1 MDNLRIGLVTECY
14 YPTLGGIQEHVRHL
28 RNYLGRQ
35 GIDVTVLTG
44 SPIAPVAGSFPADAE
59 DHVVRLGKSRRF
71 RTGGTFTQ
79 ATLGPII
86 AARFLRQLRRG
97 RFDLLN
103 IHGPCDLGLATLAMS
118 LYRGPK
124 VLTLHS
130 CFPDARWRRRV
141 SPYYRWVFRRAASV
155 IAVSRATAQ
164 SMGRYADFRSTIIPN
179 GVDVDYWSAAPS
191 PLYQRPGF
199 RNLVY
204 VGRLEERNGPD
215 LAIAAFARV
224 AARLPDVRLLMAG
237 DGPMRSALENS
248 VPLPFRDR
256 VEFLGPV
263 YDERPAL
270 LASSS
275 LFLLPARA
283 VGFSILVLEAFAAR
297 LPVVALPAL
306 GTDCAGSHWTN
317 VLLSQNESPG
327 AYATAILNAL
337 ASDNQQ
343 RIENGLHIARE
354 HDWSGMGGRI
364 LNVFEQV
371 VAAKKG
377 LSVAPDHLA
386 A

>member
-44 SPIAPVAGSFPADAE
+44 SPTGSQAGTLPADAE

-71 RTGGTFTQ
+71 KTGGTYTQ
-79 ATLGPII
+79 ATFGPII
-86 AARFLRQLRRG
+86 AARFLQRLRRE

-103 IHGPCDLGLATLAMS
+103 IHGPCDPGLATLALS

-130 CFPDARWRRRV
+130 CFPDAPWRRQV
-141 SPYYRWVFRRAASV
+141 APYYRWVFRRAASV
-155 IAVSRATAQ
+155 IAVSQATAQ
-164 SMGRYADFRSTIIPN
+164 AMGRYADFPSTIIPN
-179 GVDVDYWSAAPS
+179 GVDVDYWPAAPS
-191 PLYQRPGF
+191 PRYARPGF

-237 DGPMRSALENS
+237 DGPMRSALEQS
-248 VPLPFRDR
+248 VPLPLRDR

-306 GTDCAGSHWTN
+306 GTDCAGPHWSN
-317 VLLSQNESPG
+317 VLLSQNESPE
-327 AYATAILNAL
+327 AYAAAILDAL
-337 ASDNQQ
+337 ARDHKQ
-343 RIENGLHIARE
+343 RIETGLHIAKE
-354 HDWSGMGGRI
+354 HDWSRVGGRI
-364 LNVFEQV
+364 LNVFERV
-371 VAAKKG
+371 VAAKRG
-377 LSVAPDHLA
+377 ICVASDHLA

>member
-1 MDNLRIGLVTECY
+1 MGNLRIGLVTECY

-44 SPIAPVAGSFPADAE
+44 SPAASCATALPGDAE
-59 DHVVRLGKSRRF
+59 DHVVRLGKSHRF

-79 ATLGPII
+79 ATLGPVI
-86 AARFLRQLRRG
+86 AARWIRQMRRG

-103 IHGPCDLGLATLAMS
+103 IHGPCDLGLATLALS

-130 CFPDARWRRRV
+130 CFPDAQWRRRV

-155 IAVSRATAQ
+155 IAVSQATAQ
-164 SMGRYADFRSTIIPN
+164 SMGRYADFPSTIIPN
-179 GVDVDYWSAAPS
+179 GVDVDYWPAAPS
-191 PLYQRPGF
+191 SLYQLPGF
-199 RNLVY
+199 RNLVF

-224 AARLPDVRLLMAG
+224 AAQLPDVRLLMAG
-237 DGPMRSALENS
+237 DGPMRPALEQS
-248 VPLPFRDR
+248 VPRHLRDR
-256 VEFLGPV
+256 VVFLGPV

-270 LASSS
+270 LASAS

-306 GTDCAGSHWTN
+306 GTDRAGSHWSN
-317 VLLSQNESPG
+317 VLLSHDESPE
-327 AYATAILNAL
+327 AYAIAIMNAL
-337 ASDNQQ
+337 ASDQRQ
-343 RIENGLHIARE
+343 RIETGLHIAKE
-354 HDWSGMGGRI
+354 HDWSRVGGKI
-364 LNVFEQV
+364 LKVFEQV

-377 LSVAPDHLA
+377 LLATPDHLA